1 MIDTT
6 FRSHGDCQTLK
17 AGIMV
22 KVVRYCRVST
32 EEQSETGHAMAAKHE
47 KLKAYA
53 ALDDLELIEI
63 TEDGGQSVKTLN
75 RPGLQRALQL
85 LRNGEA
91 DGPPD
96 AKSFLRGLAGDAI
109 KATLAAAG
117 SNRLKLRHA
126 SAHALIFLAPICV
139 FRTRCGETEQPQA
152 GHGAA
157 NLRQKNSAEIR
168 APLEMTSSQIFEN
181 RLATFSGTT
190 ND

>member
-6 FRSHGDCQTLK
+6 FRSHGECQTLK

-32 EEQSETGHAMAAKHE
+32 EEQSETGHAMAAQRE

-75 RPGLQRALQL
+75 RPHLQRALQL

-96 AKSFLRGLAGDAI
+96 AKMLPERSRRRRHQGHTRRRWIESAE
-109 KATLAAAG
+109 AAARVSARADFFG
-117 SNRLKLRHA
+117 SDMRFQNQMR
-126 SAHALIFLAPICV
+126 
-139 FRTRCGETEQPQA
+139 
-152 GHGAA
+152 
-157 NLRQKNSAEIR
+157 
-168 APLEMTSSQIFEN
+168 
-181 RLATFSGTT
+181 
-190 ND
+190 